1 MTDHD
6 ELQDWMSDG
15 TGPKAAGEP
24 VGRPTLAPSYD
35 APVPVATG
43 VSKLMVGVIAGSVLL
58 VMFGVGKM
66 IFGEPAPP
74 KPKVQVQSIWS
85 EQQSIMRDAMKMAR
99 EAQQMQKENMARM
112 QAAMEEAEYGGYYEE
127 SAVDDSDW

>member
-15 TGPKAAGEP
+15 SAQEAAGEP
-24 VGRPTLAPSYD
+24 VGRPMQPPSYG
-35 APVPVATG
+35 APVPTATG
-43 VSKLMVGVIAGSVLL
+43 VNKLLVGVIAGSVLL
-58 VMFGVGKM
+58 VCFGVGRM
-66 IFGEPAPP
+66 IFAKPAPP

-85 EQQSIMRDAMKMAR
+85 EQQSMMRDAMKMAR

-112 QAAMEEAEYGGYYEE
+112 QAAMEEAEYGGYYEDS
-127 SAVDDSDW
+127 SADDSDW